1 MSLKVLMMRKK
12 LTEKKSALESLRS
25 KDVDFEKREKELES
39 AVEEL
44 NEEST
49 EEEKTAVQEE
59 VDKFDQEKEDHEQSK
74 QDLESEIKDIE
85 KEIEDAEKNQPK
97 PNQEPT
103 PEDAERSHG
112 GIEKMSVRTK
122 MFGNVQERSVLF
134 QREDVKK
141 FITNVRTAMKEKR
154 AINNVGLT
162 VPDVLLPMIRQ
173 VVEENSK
180 LYKHVLVRPL
190 KGKARQNIMGDMPEG
205 IWTEMVGALNELDLQ
220 FYDTE
225 FDGYKVG
232 GFVAIPNSY
241 LEDSDEDLA
250 AIIVEAL
257 GKAIGTALDKAIVF
271 GTGIKMP
278 LGIVTRLAQTAQPDD
293 YSATARPWK
302 DLHTSN
308 IVTGTGATGLNL
320 FKEIVT
326 NKSVTFNKYSKGSV
340 VWLMNEITHNKLIA
354 ESIGANMNAAI
365 VAGMQ
370 NTMPVVGGTIEELDF
385 IPDNMIVFGHM
396 DCYTLVERAG
406 SKLDSSEHARFIE
419 EQTVFKGSARYDG
432 KPVIDEAFGVMSID
446 TNAPVTSSTF
456 IGDKANDATL
466 QDLTVA
472 GTPIT
477 GFDPDKYVYDYT
489 TTAGK
494 AKVDAV
500 ATQDGAKV
508 TMKFDNKKINNGAE
522 ITIAA
527 DKVLEVKV
535 NKGMSEMTY
544 KVTFKVGA

>member
-25 KDVDFEKREKELES
+25 KDADFEKREKELES

-97 PNQEPT
+97 PNPEPT
-103 PEDAERSHG
+103 PEDTERSHG

-141 FITNVRTAMKEKR
+141 FIMNVRTAMKEKR

-385 IPDNMIVFGHM
+385 IPDNMIVYGHM

-406 SKLDSSEHARFIE
+406 SKLESSEHARFIE

-446 TNAPVTSSTF
+446 TNAPITSSTF

-472 GTPIT
+472 GTQIT
-477 GFDPDKYVYDYT
+477 GFDPDKYVYEYT
-489 TTAGK
+489 AAAGK

-544 KVTFKVGA
+544 KVTFKVSG

>member
-25 KDVDFEKREKELES
+25 KDADFEKREKELES

-103 PEDAERSHG
+103 PEDTERSHG

-141 FITNVRTAMKEKR
+141 FIMNVRTAMKEKR

-180 LYKHVLVRPL
+180 LYKHVLVRQL

-220 FYDTE
+220 LYDTE

-302 DLHTSN
+302 DLHVSN

-340 VWLMNEITHNKLIA
+340 VWLMNEITHNKLIS
-354 ESIGANMNAAI
+354 ESISANMNAAI

-385 IPDNMIVFGHM
+385 IPDNMIVYGHM

-432 KPVIDEAFGVMSID
+432 NPVIDEAFGVMSID

-472 GTPIT
+472 GTQIT
-477 GFDPDKYVYDYT
+477 GFDQDKYVYEYT
-489 TTAGK
+489 AAAGK

-544 KVTFKVGA
+544 KVTFKVSA

>member
-12 LTEKKSALESLRS
+12 LTEKKNALETLRS
-25 KDVDFEKREKELES
+25 KDADFEKREKELES

-97 PNQEPT
+97 PNPEPT
-103 PEDAERSHG
+103 PEDTERSHG
-112 GIEKMSVRTK
+112 GIEKMNVRTK
-122 MFGNVQERSVLF
+122 MFGTVQERSILF

-180 LYKHVLVRPL
+180 LYKHVLVRQL

-250 AIIVEAL
+250 AIIV
-257 GKAIGTALDKAIVF
+257 
-271 GTGIKMP
+271 
-278 LGIVTRLAQTAQPDD
+278 
-293 YSATARPWK
+293 
-302 DLHTSN
+302 
-308 IVTGTGATGLNL
+308 
-320 FKEIVT
+320 
-326 NKSVTFNKYSKGSV
+326 
-340 VWLMNEITHNKLIA
+340 
-354 ESIGANMNAAI
+354 
-365 VAGMQ
+365 
-370 NTMPVVGGTIEELDF
+370 
-385 IPDNMIVFGHM
+385 
-396 DCYTLVERAG
+396 
-406 SKLDSSEHARFIE
+406 
-419 EQTVFKGSARYDG
+419 
-432 KPVIDEAFGVMSID
+432 
-446 TNAPVTSSTF
+446 
-456 IGDKANDATL
+456 
-466 QDLTVA
+466 
-472 GTPIT
+472 
-477 GFDPDKYVYDYT
+477 
-489 TTAGK
+489 
-494 AKVDAV
+494 
-500 ATQDGAKV
+500 
-508 TMKFDNKKINNGAE
+508 
-522 ITIAA
+522 
-527 DKVLEVKV
+527 
-535 NKGMSEMTY
+535 
-544 KVTFKVGA
+544 